1 MGIEK
6 DYRLLLENIAGLMVI
21 DTDGNLVYMNER
33 CADYIKADRKKS
45 IGKYINDVFPPST
58 MTNLLKGNKQY
69 NCNFYF
75 VDGRMSVSSQI
86 QLRKNGKIVGV
97 LEYDLFEEMDE
108 LDEFLNMY
116 TEELRN
122 EVSYFR
128 EQVRSF
134 RGTKY
139 SIDNIIGSSQVM
151 QDLRQQIEIAANSTS
166 TVLVLGETGTGK
178 ELVAHS
184 IHNLSTRAFNEF
196 IKVNAAGMVE
206 TLIESELFGY
216 VDGAF
221 TGARKGGKKGKFEL
235 ADQGTLFIDEIH
247 QMPMSTQAKLLR
259 ALQEGEISPVGSEE
273 DLSVN
278 VRVIAS
284 SNMDLE
290 KAVSRGEFRADLFYR
305 LNVFPIVIPPLRERM
320 EDIPELV
327 RHHVEELNKE
337 MGKSIERV
345 DPSVFGMLMSYSWPG
360 NIRELYNR
368 VEGAMNYA
376 DGNTLR
382 VEHFNVRKEAIH
394 YDAKRLEEMD
404 NPIEMTKQMAERNL
418 IREVLARNG
427 NNKTRAAEVL
437 KISRPLLYQK
447 MKRLGI
453 EG

>member
-6 DYRLLLENIAGLMVI
+6 DYKLLLENIAGLMVI

-33 CADYIKADRKKS
+33 CADYIKADPKKS
-45 IGKYINDVFPPST
+45 IGKYINEVFPPST

-97 LEYDLFEEMDE
+97 LEYDLFEETDE

-116 TEELRN
+116 AGELRK

-134 RGTKY
+134 KGTKY

-184 IHNLSTRAFNEF
+184 IHNLSPRAFNEF
-196 IKVNAAGMVE
+196 IKVNAAGFVE

-235 ADQGTLFIDEIH
+235 ADQGTLFIDEIQH
-247 QMPMSTQAKLLR
+247 MPMSTQSKLLR

-273 DLSVN
+273 ELSVN

-284 SNMDLE
+284 SNMNLE
-290 KAVSRGEFRADLFYR
+290 KMVSRGEFRADLFYR
-305 LNVFPIVIPPLRERM
+305 LNVFPIFIPPLRDRM

-337 MGKSIERV
+337 MGKNIERV
-345 DPSVFGMLMSYSWPG
+345 DPSVFGMLMNHSWPG

-376 DGNTLR
+376 DGDTLS
-382 VEHFNVRKEAIH
+382 VEHFNIRKEPIG
-394 YDAKRLEEMD
+394 YDPESLEKMD

-453 EG
+453 EM